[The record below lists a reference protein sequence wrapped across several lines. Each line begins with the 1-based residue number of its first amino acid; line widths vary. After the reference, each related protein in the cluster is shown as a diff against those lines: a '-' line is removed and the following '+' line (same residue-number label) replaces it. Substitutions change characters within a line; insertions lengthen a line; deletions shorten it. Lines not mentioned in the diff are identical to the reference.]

1 MSTPKMIFCG
11 KFGVEYSCEESI
23 IINDAM
29 VIDMAH
35 TGEADTSI
43 SKFGGRLR
51 EMRERAGMS
60 QEELSQAIWDMLR
73 ANKKGSQSHISNIEN
88 SKGDKMPS
96 VQVLRA
102 LALILGTN
110 TDYLLG
116 LTDNW
121 RPLGDIN
128 DEVVVTIEDDFDLA
142 KNTIRNL
149 ILKII
154 ILGVD
159 KVMPRC

>member
-51 EMRERAGMS
+51 EMREPRIDRDGNALCQDSRAGY
-60 QEELSQAIWDMLR
+60 
-73 ANKKGSQSHISNIEN
+73 
-88 SKGDKMPS
+88 SKCS
-96 VQVLRA
+96 CTQ
-102 LALILGTN
+102 
-110 TDYLLG
+110 
-116 LTDNW
+116 
-121 RPLGDIN
+121 
-128 DEVVVTIEDDFDLA
+128 
-142 KNTIRNL
+142 
-149 ILKII
+149 
-154 ILGVD
+154 
-159 KVMPRC
+159 PR